1 LSYTSFEKVNN
12 LKEIHFVAGSNY
24 TYRFDYVDQS
34 GGALDLSTAT
44 MKLYICEYGNYENVL
59 VNKTGLLIGPSTFK
73 AYIVPVDTTGFN
85 GIYSYQAKV
94 ILADA
99 TVIPA
104 GQGIMYITGGMQ
116 G

>member
-24 TYRFDYVDQS
+24 TYRFDYVDQA
-34 GGALDLSTAT
+34 GGALNLSEAS
-44 MKLYICEYGNYENVL
+44 MKLYVCEYGNHKNVL
-59 VNKTGLLIGPSTFK
+59 INKTGLLIGPSTYK
-73 AYIVPVDTTGFN
+73 AYLTPTDTAELN

-94 ILADA
+94 TLGDG
-99 TVIPA
+99 TVVPA